1 VLKELLVGLAFRR
14 RGYATLIE
22 GQAAAIAR
30 TWRSARLEVHL
41 HSADALIG
49 NRVAGRVFGLRAG
62 YQWRWRRAT
71 LPNLD
76 EIGETTP

>member
-1 VLKELLVGLAFRR
+1 VLKELFVKLAFRR

-30 TWRSARLEVHL
+30 TWRSARMEVHL
-41 HSADALIG
+41 HRADALIG

-62 YQWRWRRAT
+62 SQWRWRRAT
-71 LPNLD
+71 LPNLGA
-76 EIGETTP
+76 IGEKTP

>member
-1 VLKELLVGLAFRR
+1 M
-14 RGYATLIE
+14 
-22 GQAAAIAR
+22 
-30 TWRSARLEVHL
+30 EVHL

-62 YQWRWRRAT
+62 YQWRWRQAT